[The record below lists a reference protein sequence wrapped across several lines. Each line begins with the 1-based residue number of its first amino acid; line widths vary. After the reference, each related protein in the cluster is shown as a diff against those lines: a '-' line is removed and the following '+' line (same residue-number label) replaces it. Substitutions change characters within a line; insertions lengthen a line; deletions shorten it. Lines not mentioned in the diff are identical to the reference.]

1 MYKFLWK
8 SRTVLLGTAGMLGGV
23 LLIIGGKVTEGISAL
38 MLGMSTIQGR
48 HTLEKKVDDLNSRIG
63 KE

>member
-1 MYKFLWK
+1 MYKFLWS

-23 LLIIGGKVTEGISAL
+23 LLIIGGKVTEGISAI

-48 HTLEKKVDDLNSRIG
+48 HTLEKKVTDINSRIG